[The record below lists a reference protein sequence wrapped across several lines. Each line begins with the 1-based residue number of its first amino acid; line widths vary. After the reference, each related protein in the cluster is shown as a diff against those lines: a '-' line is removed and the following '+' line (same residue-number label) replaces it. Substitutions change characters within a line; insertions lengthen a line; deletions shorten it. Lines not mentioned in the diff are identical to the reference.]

1 MFNFLPVGHLV
12 RQGGGFCSLSGL
24 STKGCAGEDKKD
36 NGKNSEQSSALGC
49 RASFRGRYVHDF
61 FLWSGQEPLSGW
73 ATDRPKD
80 LTLSREKQD
89 VTARGKPLLIDD
101 E

>member
-61 FLWSGQEPLSGW
+61 FCGAVKGRCLVGQRIG
-73 ATDRPKD
+73 RK
-80 LTLSREKQD
+80 
-89 VTARGKPLLIDD
+89 I
-101 E
+101 